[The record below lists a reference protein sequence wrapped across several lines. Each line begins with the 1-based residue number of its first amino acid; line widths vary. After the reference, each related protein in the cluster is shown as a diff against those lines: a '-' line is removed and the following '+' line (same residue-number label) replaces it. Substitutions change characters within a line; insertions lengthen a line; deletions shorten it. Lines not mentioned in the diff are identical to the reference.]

1 MTISATTVQ
10 NEFFLLNH
18 STLDG
23 LLADLDLWRD
33 SFLRFRKV
41 KTRVFGSPWKFRKC
55 GRITAA
61 NKRPELQ
68 LELLEQT
75 ASGRLL
81 RTLRLRFMD
90 DLGEL
95 WDDEGTALQ
104 VWAEISSSL
113 PAAGGT
119 ADISQR
125 RKLDENLR
133 GAFS

>member
-1 MTISATTVQ
+1 MTISATTV
-10 NEFFLLNH
+10 EFFLLNH
-18 STLDG
+18 STIDG

-41 KTRVFGSPWKFRKC
+41 KTGVFGFPWKFRKC

-61 NKRPELQ
+61 NKHPELW

-81 RTLRLRFMD
+81 HALRLRFMD

-95 WDDEGTALQ
+95 WDDEGIALQ
-104 VWAEISSSL
+104 VWVEMSSSL
-113 PAAGGT
+113 PATGGT